1 MHDID
6 AERHVA
12 ITDFE
17 PQRPYLLGLAY
28 RMTGS
33 WSDAEDVVQDAW
45 LRWQAVKH
53 DEIDS
58 PRAFLSQ
65 TVTRLCL
72 DLFKSARA
80 RREEYVGTWLPE
92 PLPTHWD
99 GATSDPDALS
109 HDLSLAFMLT
119 LERLSPLER
128 ATFLLSD
135 VFDLSF
141 REIAQTLHRSE
152 AACRQL
158 AARARKR
165 VREARPRYR
174 VNEQEG
180 LRIAEAFLQASRE
193 GHLEEL
199 RSLLAEDAVLQTDG
213 GGKKLATLKPILGA
227 SKIARFFVGI
237 AAKEGGNVQGALIR
251 QLNDMPSIVA
261 IEADGLPRTISLD
274 IQDGK
279 IAAIY
284 IVRNPDKLRH
294 IPKLLGE
301 GGLLV

>member
-6 AERHVA
+6 AERHVSVSG
-12 ITDFE
+12 FE
-17 PQRPYLLGLAY
+17 PHRPYLMGLAY

-45 LRWQAVKH
+45 LRWQAVAH
-53 DEIDS
+53 DDIAS

-80 RREEYVGTWLPE
+80 QREEYIGTWLPE
-92 PLPTHWD
+92 PLPTACD
-99 GATSDPDALS
+99 GASSDTDALS

-128 ATFLLSD
+128 AAFLLRD

-141 REIAQTLHRSE
+141 REIAQTLHRNE

-174 VNEQEG
+174 VKEEEG
-180 LRIAEAFLQASRE
+180 LRIAEAFLQASRD
-193 GHLEEL
+193 GHVEQL
-199 RSLLAEDAVLQTDG
+199 RNLLAEDAVLQTDG
-213 GGKKLATLKPILGA
+213 GGKKIATLKPILGA
-227 SKIARFFVGI
+227 HKIARFFAGI
-237 AAKEGGNVQGALIR
+237 AAKEGGSADAAQITY
-251 QLNDMPSIVA
+251 LNDMPSIV
-261 IEADGLPRTISLD
+261 IMEADGLPRTISLD
-274 IQDGK
+274 IQDGR
-279 IAAIY
+279 ITAIY

-294 IPKLLGE
+294 IQMPKTRTAT
-301 GGLLV
+301 

>member
-6 AERHVA
+6 ADRRVTA
-12 ITDFE
+12 SGFE
-17 PQRPYLLGLAY
+17 PQRQYLLGLAY

-45 LRWQAVKH
+45 LRWQAVAQ
-53 DEIDS
+53 DEVKS

-92 PLPTHWD
+92 PLPTTWD
-99 GATSDPDALS
+99 DGDYGTDALS
-109 HDLSLAFMLT
+109 HDLSMAFMLT

-128 ATFLLSD
+128 AAFLLSD
-135 VFDLSF
+135 VFDLPF
-141 REIAQTLHRSE
+141 RDIAQTLHRSE

-165 VREARPRYR
+165 VREERPRYR
-174 VNEQEG
+174 VDEQEG
-180 LRIAEAFLQASRE
+180 LRIAEAFLRASRD
-193 GHLEEL
+193 GHVEQL
-199 RSLLAEDAVLQTDG
+199 RTLLAEDAVLETDG
-213 GGKKLATLKPILGA
+213 GGKKLATLRPILGA
-227 SKIARFFVGI
+227 DKIARFFAGI
-237 AAKEGGNVQGALIR
+237 AVKEGGSIQEARVT
-251 QLNDMPSIVA
+251 QLNDMPAIVLK
-261 IEADGLPRTISLD
+261 EADGLPRTISLD
-274 IQDGK
+274 IQEDK
-279 IAAIY
+279 IVAIY

-294 IPKLLGE
+294 IQRLFE
-301 GGLLV
+301 

>member
-6 AERHVA
+6 VKPHVA
-12 ITDFE
+12 VSGFE

-28 RMTGS
+28 RMTGT
-33 WSDAEDVVQDAW
+33 WSDAEDIVQDAW

-72 DLFKSARA
+72 DLFKSARV

-92 PLPTHWD
+92 PLPTPWD
-99 GATSDPDALS
+99 EASSDPDALA
-109 HDLSLAFMLT
+109 HDISLAFMLT

-128 ATFLLSD
+128 AAFLLSD

-141 REIAQTLHRSE
+141 REIAKTLHRSE

-174 VNEQEG
+174 VDEQEG

-193 GHLEEL
+193 GHIEEL

-213 GGKKLATLKPILGA
+213 GGKKLATLKPILGGH
-227 SKIARFFVGI
+227 KIARFFAGI
-237 AAKEGGNVQGALIR
+237 ASKEGGKADVAQIMY
-251 QLNDMPSIVA
+251 LNNLPSIVA
-261 IEADGLPRTISLD
+261 IETDGLPRTISLD
-274 IQDGK
+274 IQHGK
-279 IAAIY
+279 VAAIY

-294 IPKLLGE
+294 IQTVLE
-301 GGLLV
+301 QRH

>member
-6 AERHVA
+6 AERQVA
-12 ITDFE
+12 VTGFE

-45 LRWQAVKH
+45 LRWQAVTH
-53 DEIDS
+53 DDIES

-65 TVTRLCL
+65 IVTRLCL

-92 PLPTHWD
+92 PLPTAWD
-99 GATSDPDALS
+99 ETGSDPNALS

-128 ATFLLSD
+128 AAFLLSD

-141 REIAQTLHRSE
+141 KDIAQTLHRSE

-174 VNEQEG
+174 VDEEEG
-180 LRIAEAFLQASRE
+180 VRIAKAFLQASRG
-193 GHLEEL
+193 GHVEQL

-213 GGKKLATLKPILGA
+213 GGKKLATLRPILGA
-227 SKIARFFVGI
+227 DKIARFFAGI
-237 AAKEGGNVQGALIR
+237 AVKEGGSAQTAQVT
-251 QLNDMPSIVA
+251 QLNDMPSIVV
-261 IEADGLPRTISLD
+261 IEADGLLRTISLD
-274 IQDGK
+274 IRDGK
-279 IAAIY
+279 VAAVY
-284 IVRNPDKLRH
+284 IIRNPDKLRH
-294 IPKLLGE
+294 IQKVFGPA
-301 GGLLV
+301 

>member
-6 AERHVA
+6 AERRVA
-12 ITDFE
+12 VTGFE
-17 PQRPYLLGLAY
+17 PHRPYLLGLAY

-45 LRWQAVKH
+45 LRWQAVTH
-53 DEIDS
+53 DDIES

-92 PLPTHWD
+92 PLPTAWD
-99 GATSDPDALS
+99 EAGSDPNALS

-128 ATFLLSD
+128 AAFLLSD

-141 REIAQTLHRSE
+141 KDIAQTLHRSE

-174 VNEQEG
+174 VNEEEG
-180 LRIAEAFLQASRE
+180 VRIAEAFLQASRE
-193 GHLEEL
+193 GHVEQL

-213 GGKKLATLKPILGA
+213 GGKKLATLRPILGA
-227 SKIARFFVGI
+227 DKIARFFAGI
-237 AAKEGGNVQGALIR
+237 AAKEGGSAQGAQITH
-251 QLNDMPSIVA
+251 LNDMPSIVL

-274 IQDGK
+274 IRDGK
-279 IAAIY
+279 VAAVY
-284 IVRNPDKLRH
+284 IIRNPDKLRH
-294 IPKLLGE
+294 IHKVFGSA
-301 GGLLV
+301 

>member
-12 ITDFE
+12 VKGFE
-17 PQRPYLLGLAY
+17 PQRPYLMGLAY

-53 DEIDS
+53 DQINS

-72 DLFKSARA
+72 DLFKSARV

-92 PLPTHWD
+92 PLPT
-99 GATSDPDALS
+99 DPDALS

-128 ATFLLSD
+128 AAFLLCD

-141 REIAQTLHRSE
+141 QEIAQTLHRSE

-158 AARARKR
+158 ASRARKR

-174 VNEQEG
+174 VSHQEG

-193 GHLEEL
+193 GHVEQL

-213 GGKKLATLKPILGA
+213 GGKKIATLKPILGD
-227 SKIARFFVGI
+227 SKIARFFAGI
-237 AAKEGGNVQGALIR
+237 AAKEGGGSEAAQIMY
-251 QLNDMPSIVA
+251 LNNMPSVVIM
-261 IEADGLPRTISLD
+261 EPDGMPRTISLD

-294 IPKLLGE
+294 IQALMSKDQTRKS
-301 GGLLV
+301 

>member
-12 ITDFE
+12 VAGFE
-17 PQRPYLLGLAY
+17 PQRPYLMGLAY

-53 DEIDS
+53 DQIDS

-72 DLFKSARA
+72 DLFKSARV
-80 RREEYVGTWLPE
+80 RREEYIGTWLPE
-92 PLPTHWD
+92 PLPTASD
-99 GATSDPDALS
+99 ETTFDPDALS

-128 ATFLLSD
+128 AAFLLND
-135 VFDLSF
+135 VFDMSF
-141 REIAQTLHRSE
+141 KEIAQTLHRSE

-158 AARARKR
+158 ASRARKR

-174 VNEQEG
+174 VSQEEG
-180 LRIAEAFLQASRE
+180 LRIAEAFLHASRD
-193 GHLEEL
+193 GHVDQL

-213 GGKKLATLKPILGA
+213 GGKKLATLRPILGA
-227 SKIARFFVGI
+227 HKIARFFAGI
-237 AAKEGGNVQGALIR
+237 AAKEGGGYGQVQTMY
-251 QLNDMPSIVA
+251 LNDMPSVVIM
-261 IEADGLPRTISLD
+261 EADGMPRTISLD

-294 IPKLLGE
+294 IQALMIE
-301 GGLLV
+301 AAN

>member
-6 AERHVA
+6 ADRQMTA
-12 ITDFE
+12 SGFE

-45 LRWQAVKH
+45 LRWQAVAQ
-53 DEIDS
+53 DEVES

-92 PLPTHWD
+92 PLPTAWD
-99 GATSDPDALS
+99 DGDHGTDALS
-109 HDLSLAFMLT
+109 HDLSMAFMLT
-119 LERLSPLER
+119 LERLSRLER
-128 ATFLLSD
+128 AAFLLSD
-135 VFDLSF
+135 VFDLPF
-141 REIAQTLHRSE
+141 RDIAQTLHRSE

-165 VREARPRYR
+165 VREERPRYR
-174 VNEQEG
+174 VDEQEG
-180 LRIAEAFLQASRE
+180 LRIAEAFLRASRD
-193 GHLEEL
+193 GHVEQL
-199 RSLLAEDAVLQTDG
+199 RTLLAEDAVLETDG
-213 GGKKLATLKPILGA
+213 GGKKIATLRPILGA
-227 SKIARFFVGI
+227 DKIVRFFAGI
-237 AAKEGGNVQGALIR
+237 AVKEGGSIHEARVT
-251 QLNDMPSIVA
+251 QLNDMPAIVLK
-261 IEADGLPRTISLD
+261 EADGLPRTISLD
-274 IQDGK
+274 IQQDK
-279 IAAIY
+279 IVAIY

-294 IPKLLGE
+294 IQRLFE
-301 GGLLV
+301 